1 MDMAIS
7 PLILMTL
14 KNLCGTKAGDLRLT
28 HNYNVVIMSMI
39 CSRDTF
45 LQGGNGDT
53 LRVSRIRQY

>member
-1 MDMAIS
+1 
-7 PLILMTL
+7 MTL

-28 HNYNVVIMSMI
+28 QYYNVVIMSMI